1 VVLGGSGFVGKR
13 LLELLAGP
21 PREGW
26 PRFDA
31 LVTVDRAPYP
41 GELPAGV
48 EELRADITDPEGLRA
63 ALAGAHTVFHLASV
77 VHVGLGKSAVIDEV
91 NVRGTANVVEACRAL
106 DVPFLVYT
114 SSEDVVLDR
123 EPVAGG
129 DETIPYPDRPIHD
142 YVRTKIEGE
151 RIALAADGTS
161 LAGGGTLHTCS
172 IRPTHV
178 YGPGDPH
185 AIPTALREIAAGKMP
200 ILIGDARAR
209 FDVVYVDNV
218 VHAHLL
224 AAACLEDETRRARVA
239 GRAYFVGEGHAPNF
253 FDFLRPF
260 AAMHGV
266 EIPRRRLPRRLAF
279 LIADLHALVHRLTGI
294 EPTFHRFHLYVIG
307 QDFFFSDR
315 RAREEL
321 GYVPVV
327 PIEEGLERTKA
338 WVKTLALRA
347 PTRDVRPSPAMKV
360 SNARIGAERDR
371 PTAD

>member
-1 VVLGGSGFVGKR
+1 MTRTSGQSPRYEALRMNDSARKAVVIGGSGFVGKR
-13 LLELLAGP
+13 LVELLAGP
-21 PREGW
+21 ARQGW
-26 PRFDA
+26 PRFEA
-31 LVTVDRAPYP
+31 IVTVDRAPYP
-41 GELPAGV
+41 AALPDRVTEIRADV
-48 EELRADITDPEGLRA
+48 TKPDELRR

-91 NVRGTANVVEACRAL
+91 NVRGTENVVEACRAL

-129 DETIPYPDRPIHD
+129 DESIPYPSRPIHD

-151 RIALAADGTS
+151 RTALGANGRS
-161 LAGGGTLHTCS
+161 LADGGTLHTCA

-178 YGPGDPH
+178 YGPEDPH
-185 AIPTALREIAAGKMP
+185 AITTALREIAAGKMP
-200 ILIGDARAR
+200 LLIGEASAR

-224 AAACLEDETRRARVA
+224 AAACLADDTRRARVA
-239 GRAYFVGEGHAPNF
+239 GRAYFVCEGHAPNF

-260 AAMHGV
+260 AAVHGID
-266 EIPRRRLPRRLAF
+266 IPRRRLPRRLAF
-279 LIADLHALVHRLTGI
+279 AIADLNALLHRVTGR

-321 GYVPVV
+321 GYAPIVPST
-327 PIEEGLERTKA
+327 EGIERTKA
-338 WVKTLALRA
+338 WVKTLRL
-347 PTRDVRPSPAMKV
+347 
-360 SNARIGAERDR
+360 
-371 PTAD
+371 

>member
-1 VVLGGSGFVGKR
+1 MTEPRARRAVVIGGSGFVGKR
-13 LLELLAGP
+13 LVELLASGDHDGAQ
-21 PREGW
+21 RADW

-31 LVTVDRAPYP
+31 IVTVDRAPFP
-41 GELPAGV
+41 GPLPRGV
-48 EELRADITDPEGLRA
+48 EEIRADITSKGELER

-77 VHVGLGKSAVIDEV
+77 VHVGLGKSAVIDAV
-91 NVRGTANVVEACRAL
+91 NVGGTRNVIEVCRAL

-123 EPVAGG
+123 EPVVGG
-129 DETIPYPDRPIHD
+129 DESIPYPTRPIHD

-151 RIALAADGTS
+151 RLALGADGTR
-161 LAGGGTLHTCS
+161 LAGGGTLHTCAV
-172 IRPTHV
+172 RPTHV
-178 YGPGDPH
+178 YGPEDPH
-185 AIPTALREIAAGKMP
+185 AITTALREIAAGKMP
-200 ILIGDARAR
+200 LLIGEASAR

-224 AAACLEDETRRARVA
+224 AAACLHDETRRGRVA

-260 AAMHGV
+260 AAVHGIT
-266 EIPRRRLPRRLAF
+266 IPTRRLPRRLAF
-279 LIADLHALVHRLTGI
+279 AIADVNALVHRMTGL

-321 GYVPVV
+321 GYAPIVPTR
-327 PIEEGLERTKA
+327 EGIERTKS
-338 WVKTLALRA
+338 WVKTLALA
-347 PTRDVRPSPAMKV
+347 
-360 SNARIGAERDR
+360 G
-371 PTAD
+371 

>member
-1 VVLGGSGFVGKR
+1 MRAVVIGGSGFVGKR
-13 LLELLAGP
+13 LVEMLASEV
-21 PREGW
+21 REGASAAW

-31 LVTVDRAPYP
+31 IVTVDRAPFR
-41 GELPAGV
+41 GALPNGV
-48 EELRADITDPEGLRA
+48 TEIRADITKPEELRR
-63 ALAGAHTVFHLASV
+63 ALSGAHTVFHLASV

-91 NVRGTANVVEACRAL
+91 NVRGTENVVDACRAL

-129 DETIPYPDRPIHD
+129 DESIAYPTKPIHD

-151 RIALAADGTS
+151 RIALSANGAA
-161 LAGGGTLHTCS
+161 LAGGGVLTTCAV
-172 IRPTHV
+172 RPTHV
-178 YGPGDPH
+178 YGPDDPH
-185 AIPTALREIAAGKMP
+185 AIPTALKEIAMGKMP
-200 ILIGDARAR
+200 LLIGDPRAR

-224 AAACLEDETRRARVA
+224 AASRLHHEETRPKVG
-239 GRAYFVGEGHAPNF
+239 GRAYFVGEDNAINF

-260 AAMHGV
+260 AAVHGV
-266 EIPRRRLPRRLAF
+266 TIPTRRLPRRLAF
-279 LIADLHALVHRLTGI
+279 AIADLNALVHRATGL

-321 GYVPVV
+321 GYAPLVSPS
-327 PIEEGLERTKA
+327 EGLERTKT
-338 WVKTLALRA
+338 WVKTLTLR
-347 PTRDVRPSPAMKV
+347 
-360 SNARIGAERDR
+360 
-371 PTAD
+371 

>member
-1 VVLGGSGFVGKR
+1 MSERCAVVIGGSGFVGKR
-13 LLELLAGP
+13 LVQMLAGP
-21 PREGW
+21 PQPDW

-31 LVTVDRAPYP
+31 IVTVDRAPYP
-41 GELPAGV
+41 DALPPGV
-48 EELRADITDPEGLRA
+48 SERRADITQPHALRD

-77 VHVGLGKSAVIDEV
+77 VHVGLGKSAVIDDV
-91 NVRGTANVVEACRAL
+91 NVRGTQNVIETCRAL
-106 DVPFLVYT
+106 NVPYLVYT

-129 DETIPYPDRPIHD
+129 DESIAYPERPIHD

-151 RIALAADGTS
+151 RLALGADGS
-161 LAGGGTLHTCS
+161 ALVGGGVLRTCA

-178 YGPGDPH
+178 YGPQDPH
-185 AIPTALREIAAGKMP
+185 AITTALREIAAGKMP
-200 ILIGDARAR
+200 ILIGDAHAR

-224 AAACLEDETRRARVA
+224 AAACLHDEARRERVA
-239 GRAYFVGEGHAPNF
+239 GRAYFVGEDNAPNF

-260 AAMHGV
+260 AALHGI
-266 EIPRRRLPRRLAF
+266 EIPRRRLPKRLAF
-279 LIADLHALVHRLTGI
+279 AIADANALLHRLTGL

-321 GYVPVV
+321 GYAPLVTPT
-327 PIEEGLERTKA
+327 EGLERTKA
-338 WVKTLALRA
+338 WVQTLSLR
-347 PTRDVRPSPAMKV
+347 
-360 SNARIGAERDR
+360 G
-371 PTAD
+371 

>member
-21 PREGW
+21 TREGW

-129 DETIPYPDRPIHD
+129 DESIPYPSRPIHD

-151 RIALAADGTS
+151 RIALGANGAS

-185 AIPTALREIAAGKMP
+185 AIATALREIAGGKMP
-200 ILIGDARAR
+200 ILIGDANAR

-224 AAACLEDETRRARVA
+224 AAASLEDEARRARVA
-239 GRAYFVGEGHAPNF
+239 GRAFFVGEGHAPNF

-260 AAMHGV
+260 AALHGV

-279 LIADLHALVHRLTGI
+279 LIADLHTLVHRLTGL
-294 EPTFHRFHLYVIG
+294 EPTFHRFHLYVVG

-321 GYVPVV
+321 GYAPIV
-327 PIEEGLERTKA
+327 PIEEGIERTKA
-338 WVKTLALRA
+338 WVKTLAL
-347 PTRDVRPSPAMKV
+347 
-360 SNARIGAERDR
+360 
-371 PTAD
+371 